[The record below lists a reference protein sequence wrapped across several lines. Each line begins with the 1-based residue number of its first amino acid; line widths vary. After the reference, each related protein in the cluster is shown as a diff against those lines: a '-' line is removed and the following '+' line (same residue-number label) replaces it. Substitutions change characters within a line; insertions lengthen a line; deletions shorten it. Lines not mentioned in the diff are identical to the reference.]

1 MLGVDHLP
9 IDSKESF
16 GVGHRKEGSKML
28 FETSLREAA
37 NSGGTT
43 SDIVAAD
50 PFVNVTF
57 IRILEYTLDL
67 VTDTSV
73 WN

>member
-16 GVGHRKEGSKML
+16 GVGHRNEGSKMI

-37 NSGGTT
+37 NS
-43 SDIVAAD
+43 VAQLA
-50 PFVNVTF
+50 T
-57 IRILEYTLDL
+57 
-67 VTDTSV
+67 
-73 WN
+73 